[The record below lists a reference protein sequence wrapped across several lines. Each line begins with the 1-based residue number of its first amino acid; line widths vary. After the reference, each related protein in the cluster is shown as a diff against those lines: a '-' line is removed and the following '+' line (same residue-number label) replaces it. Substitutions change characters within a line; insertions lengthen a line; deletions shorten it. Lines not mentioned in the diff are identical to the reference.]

1 VHFHSDSD
9 FNGLL
14 SINQNIWISASFLFY
29 DFLQILIFEGKNKAL
44 ALQLEEKTKDYADM
58 KTLLESMK
66 EQLKISE
73 DVQAKIIEWVH
84 SFF

>member
-1 VHFHSDSD
+1 
-9 FNGLL
+9 
-14 SINQNIWISASFLFY
+14 
-29 DFLQILIFEGKNKAL
+29 LQILIFEGKNKAL

-73 DVQAKIIEWVH
+73 DVQAKIIE
-84 SFF
+84 